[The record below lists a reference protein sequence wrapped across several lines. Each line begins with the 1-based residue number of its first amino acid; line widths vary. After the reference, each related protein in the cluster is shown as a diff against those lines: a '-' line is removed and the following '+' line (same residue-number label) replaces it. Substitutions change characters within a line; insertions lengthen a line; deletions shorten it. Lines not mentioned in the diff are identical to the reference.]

1 MKAKPVKLVYG
12 EGYFDCSVEEA
23 THVKLNFPGPVGI
36 LHLPVILKGTRAGTN
51 CWTWNGDV
59 DRPTLLPSVATQGVL
74 SEGFERITDDEHRR
88 IMAGEKVEPR
98 RYRCHTWVNDGQAQ
112 FLDDCTHEL
121 RGQTVD
127 MLEVPT

>member
-1 MKAKPVKLVYG
+1 
-12 EGYFDCSVEEA
+12 
-23 THVKLNFPGPVGI
+23 
-36 LHLPVILKGTRAGTN
+36 
-51 CWTWNGDV
+51 
-59 DRPTLLPSVATQGVL
+59 VANQGVL

-88 IMAGEKVEPR
+88 IMAGEKVDPR
-98 RYRCHTWVNDGQAQ
+98 PYRCHTWVNNGQAQ